1 MGRFSIFSG
10 ETVIGH
16 LDLAGHDPGMAI
28 AWGRFEPT
36 KEYEVLA
43 GPMLRL
49 AREMTAREEGTAT
62 DDTREALH
70 RGQRD
75 ALRLTARTASGEVI
89 STVVYVDDYSDLADD
104 DGREV
109 TAHILEGALTRV
121 FKESGSS

>member
-1 MGRFSIFSG
+1 MERFSIFSG
-10 ETVIGH
+10 ETVIGPSA
-16 LDLAGHDPGMAI
+16 LAGHDPGMAI

-36 KEYEVLA
+36 KEYEVLT

-89 STVVYVDDYSDLADD
+89 STVVYIDDHSDLAGD

-109 TAHILEGALTRV
+109 TAHILEGALARV
-121 FKESGSS
+121 FKEYDSP